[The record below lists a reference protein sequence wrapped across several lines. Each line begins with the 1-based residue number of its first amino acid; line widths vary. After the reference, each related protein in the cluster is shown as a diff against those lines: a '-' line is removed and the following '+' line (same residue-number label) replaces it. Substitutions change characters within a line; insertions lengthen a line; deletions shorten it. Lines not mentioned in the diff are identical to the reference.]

1 MENWLFISCK
11 IFSNVLE
18 SKNEVSQIFLCLGI
32 KFLAQEESVH
42 CMRTVDNMPTEYS
55 KVFEFKLKSF

>member
-1 MENWLFISCK
+1 MFI
-11 IFSNVLE
+11 L
-18 SKNEVSQIFLCLGI
+18 LGI

-42 CMRTVDNMPTEYS
+42 CMRPVDNMPTEYS

>member
-1 MENWLFISCK
+1 MFI
-11 IFSNVLE
+11 L
-18 SKNEVSQIFLCLGI
+18 LGI

-42 CMRTVDNMPTEYS
+42 CMRTVDNLPTEYP

>member
-1 MENWLFISCK
+1 MLI
-11 IFSNVLE
+11 L
-18 SKNEVSQIFLCLGI
+18 LGI

-42 CMRTVDNMPTEYS
+42 CMRTVDNMRTEYS